1 MKFTDVNPF
10 SKNEQSKINKSLL
23 STVKKG
29 DFILGKNVEK
39 FEKKF
44 SKLDVESKYKPAV
57 GINILIDNLFSNQR
71 LKASSQSNLPYY
83 LEIRGLKKFSD
94 HKSFE
99 NILKNILFIN
109 NLSLMSLRNNSATYS
124 FNLLSEERN
133 LLNYFD
139 EIENLILINKE
150 KDKLFLALGE

>member
-1 MKFTDVNPF
+1 M
-10 SKNEQSKINKSLL
+10 E
-23 STVKKG
+23 
-29 DFILGKNVEK
+29 
-39 FEKKF
+39 
-44 SKLDVESKYKPAV
+44 
-57 GINILIDNLFSNQR
+57 
-71 LKASSQSNLPYY
+71 
-83 LEIRGLKKFSD
+83 
-94 HKSFE
+94 
-99 NILKNILFIN
+99 LKNILFIN